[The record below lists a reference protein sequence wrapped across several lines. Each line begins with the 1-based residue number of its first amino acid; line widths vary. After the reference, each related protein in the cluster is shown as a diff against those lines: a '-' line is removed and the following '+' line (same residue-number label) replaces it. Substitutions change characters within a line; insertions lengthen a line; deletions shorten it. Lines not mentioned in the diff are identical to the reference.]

1 MDLNF
6 SSLDEQ
12 VERMQLAYQSIDDWE
27 EVFNQV
33 SSSAAL
39 GPQITYL
46 INGWVEIKH
55 RIEAFSSLYEEQ
67 AIDRSDI
74 EEAYQNTSLSVLI
87 KNQNKLE
94 WYNKL
99 ANSQH
104 IEVAKENLLFDR
116 RFFRRDPQ
124 LYITEF
130 TNIVGAFA
138 DILDNVDTP
147 KYQEVDQRIGYLVS
161 ALEGGEF
168 KKGFI
173 SQFGN
178 LYKELQSDILR
189 FNSPQFE
196 AQGPET
202 FSKPWDDISVTADY
216 PTIVSIEPEFSSYR
230 INASSDYLYI
240 DIDPNA
246 KQIQII
252 NLDNTPN
259 MPRELDGHILNLD
272 FNAINGY
279 KIIIPEGIDV
289 HIVGE
294 NNWIETNFLNVNQP
308 QDPTHVYSLG
318 SDNLIYT
325 NKTDYVKRA
334 STDKVFQR

>member
-1 MDLNF
+1 
-6 SSLDEQ
+6 
-12 VERMQLAYQSIDDWE
+12 
-27 EVFNQV
+27 
-33 SSSAAL
+33 
-39 GPQITYL
+39 
-46 INGWVEIKH
+46 
-55 RIEAFSSLYEEQ
+55 
-67 AIDRSDI
+67 
-74 EEAYQNTSLSVLI
+74 
-87 KNQNKLE
+87 
-94 WYNKL
+94 
-99 ANSQH
+99 
-104 IEVAKENLLFDR
+104 
-116 RFFRRDPQ
+116 
-124 LYITEF
+124 
-130 TNIVGAFA
+130 
-138 DILDNVDTP
+138 
-147 KYQEVDQRIGYLVS
+147 
-161 ALEGGEF
+161 
-168 KKGFI
+168 
-173 SQFGN
+173 
-178 LYKELQSDILR
+178 
-189 FNSPQFE
+189 
-196 AQGPET
+196 
-202 FSKPWDDISVTADY
+202 DY